1 MSLEKIIKDAETKM
15 AQSVEVLKKE
25 YSTLRTSRA
34 TPSLLD
40 RITANYYGTETP
52 LHHVA
57 SISAPDPKSLIITP
71 WEKPMLGEIEKAIQ
85 KSDLGLNPIND
96 GHVIR
101 LPIPPLTEERRND
114 LVKTCKK
121 KAEEFRV
128 AIRNVRRDANDA
140 LKAMEKKS
148 EITQDESKKAT
159 DRVQKVTDGYIE
171 KINEVFESKEKEIL
185 GK

>member
-1 MSLEKIIKDAETKM
+1 MSQEKIIKDSEAKM
-15 AQSVEVLKKE
+15 EQSIDVLKKE
-25 YSTLRTSRA
+25 YSTMRTSRA
-34 TPSLLD
+34 NPSLLD
-40 RITANYYGTETP
+40 RIMVNYYGTDTA

-57 SISAPDPKSLIITP
+57 SISAPDPKSIVIQP
-71 WEKPMLGEIEKAIQ
+71 WEKNLLGEIEKAIQ

-128 AIRNVRRDANDA
+128 AVRNVRRDANDA
-140 LKAMEKKS
+140 LKGLEKKS
-148 EITQDESKKAT
+148 EITQDDCKKAV
-159 DRVQKVTDGYIE
+159 DRIQKLTDGTIE
-171 KINEVFESKEKEIL
+171 KINKVLEAKEKEIL

>member
-1 MSLEKIIKDAETKM
+1 MSVDKIIKEAETKM
-15 AQSVEVLKKE
+15 EQSVEVLKKE
-25 YSTLRTSRA
+25 FSTLRTSRA

-40 RITANYYGTETP
+40 RITVNYYGNETA

-57 SISAPDPKSLIITP
+57 SISAPDPKSLVIQP
-71 WEKPMLGEIEKAIQ
+71 WEKNLLGDIEKAIQ

-96 GHVIR
+96 GHIIR
-101 LPIPPLTEERRND
+101 LPIPALTEERRND

-128 AIRNVRRDANDA
+128 AIRNVRRDSNDL
-140 LKAMEKKS
+140 LKAREKKS
-148 EITQDESKKAT
+148 EITQDDCKKGT
-159 DRVQKVTDGYIE
+159 ERVQKLTDTYIE
-171 KINEVFESKEKEIL
+171 KINQVLEAKEKEIL